1 MTLSH
6 IFYTLQPYYANCIFP
21 HWPIQRDNKD
31 KSIII
36 INTKITFPYPCFCL
50 LRLLGFTES
59 LVLFLMCKIFI
70 IHAFAAHMHRK
81 IQFIVLHSFLF
92 TIL

>member
-59 LVLFLMCKIFI
+59 RAFSYVQD
-70 IHAFAAHMHRK
+70 IHNTCICCSHA
-81 IQFIVLHSFLF
+81 S
-92 TIL
+92 